1 MINYPWMK
9 FSPHSNVEFDSSTV
23 PFNRVIPFGDYFL
36 GSFTSGKYDY
46 WECNTG
52 FYKKLHNS
60 KNIEVITKD
69 EFSNASMS
77 EEKFVFCPRLTS
89 PQAGL
94 TRGSKRTF
102 SKENKTV
109 LDIQEKYKNG
119 VLK

>member
-1 MINYPWMK
+1 MK
-9 FSPHSNVEFDSSTV
+9 FAPSSTV
-23 PFNRVIPFGDYFL
+23 EFNHASVPNTRVIPYGDYFL

-46 WECNTG
+46 FQSNTG

-60 KNIEVITKD
+60 KNIEVIEEI

-77 EEKFVFCPRLTS
+77 EEKFVFCPKLTS

-102 SKENKTV
+102 SKNDG
-109 LDIQEKYKNG
+109 LRLIQEKYLNG
-119 VLK
+119 VLNA